1 MINIFKDT
9 LLTIRKFHSLME
21 ICVSWFLSTG
31 FLIWKG
37 IIIFGRFFM
46 KKKCGLHLINW
57 MMKQRNCGK
66 SFKSIENDKVSI
78 QFALGKE

>member
-1 MINIFKDT
+1 
-9 LLTIRKFHSLME
+9 ME

-37 IIIFGRFFM
+37 ILIFGRFFM
-46 KKKCGLHLINW
+46 KTKCGLHLINW

-78 QFALGKE
+78 QFALGKEWKRYLLGSKDLDLDLNI

>member
-1 MINIFKDT
+1 
-9 LLTIRKFHSLME
+9 ME

-37 IIIFGRFFM
+37 IIIFGRFFT

-78 QFALGKE
+78 QFALGKEWKRYLLGSKNLDLDLNI